1 MLQLSSLPHYLWAPG
16 LCQYG
21 SQRRASIGRSPLRS
35 TAATDDA
42 LVVIVAFTVEMILNI
57 RLHPEKL
64 HQTQYNHSRGSSLS
78 SPLGSSSLSD
88 PSCPLDRF
96 GLPSPGP
103 SDLTLEYVWYI
114 RLVHQCVKPSHHFNR
129 SRFSYPFCHPFF
141 PVTLVIP
148 IIIPKLQKEFP
159 VYLIISMLI
168 SFIKDVSRL
177 KYTFL
182 LPSLSSNGI
191 QFENEYTFKR
201 AGVRVLS

>member
-1 MLQLSSLPHYLWAPG
+1 MLLQLSSLPHYLWQ
-16 LCQYG
+16 CQYG
-21 SQRRASIGRSPLRS
+21 SQHRASIGCSPLRS
-35 TAATDDA
+35 TVATDDA
-42 LVVIVAFTVEMILNI
+42 LVVIVAFTVEMVLNI
-57 RLHPEKL
+57 RLHPKKL
-64 HQTQYNHSRGSSLS
+64 HQSRFRYSNRRGSSLS

-148 IIIPKLQKEFP
+148 ITIPKFQK
-159 VYLIISMLI
+159 
-168 SFIKDVSRL
+168 
-177 KYTFL
+177 
-182 LPSLSSNGI
+182 
-191 QFENEYTFKR
+191 
-201 AGVRVLS
+201 